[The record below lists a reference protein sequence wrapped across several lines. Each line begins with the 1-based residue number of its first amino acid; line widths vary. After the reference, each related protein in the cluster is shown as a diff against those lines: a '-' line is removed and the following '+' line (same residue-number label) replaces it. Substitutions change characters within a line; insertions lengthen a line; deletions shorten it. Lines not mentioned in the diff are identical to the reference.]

1 MDQEKIK
8 ETLGKELKE
17 AANEGARVNI
27 PVYES
32 FKGKQAHGSKTW
44 KASDKEKRTVNILA
58 IVFVAMVILA
68 LISFILPIP
77 FRFRILVFILAI
89 LIGIGGMGGYLFYIA
104 YRHHKEDPVEM
115 HYYDVD
121 YRQNHITG
129 KGYDNTME
137 ISKEDFHGNNTKKEK

>member
-1 MDQEKIK
+1 MQRNHDLRKLSDIREGHYGS
-8 ETLGKELKE
+8 GKD
-17 AANEGARVNI
+17 
-27 PVYES
+27 
-32 FKGKQAHGSKTW
+32 KG
-44 KASDKEKRTVNILA
+44 KRTVNILA

-68 LISFILPIP
+68 FISFILPIP

-104 YRHHKEDPVEM
+104 YRHHKEDPIEM
-115 HYYDVD
+115 HYYNVD